1 MPIPIISIISLCF
14 ALQLFFCAST
24 RSSQTRT
31 LEYSERLSS
40 SIDVL
45 ESTDSIPEQTIPE
58 LVLKNASAIAVFPG
72 VLKGAFVLGGR
83 YGNGVMSV
91 KMKDGNWSYPGFIS
105 ISGGSIGW
113 QWGVESVDLVLVFKT
128 AKSVDSLINGQITL
142 GATTEVSAGPVGR
155 HAEAATNSQI
165 NAEIY
170 SYARS
175 KGLFLGASLEGSS
188 IDIDQNANRTFYDS
202 DSITVENIFSN
213 NVKTVPSLA
222 AQFQNSIQN
231 MLTIHEEASD

>member
-1 MPIPIISIISLCF
+1 MPVPLIAIFSLSF
-14 ALQLFFCAST
+14 AIQLLYCAST
-24 RSSQTRT
+24 RSSQTQT
-31 LEYSERLSS
+31 LEYSERISG

-58 LVLKNASAIAVFPG
+58 LVLKDASAIAVIPG

-91 KMKDGNWSYPGFIS
+91 KLKDGNWSYPGFIS
-105 ISGGSIGW
+105 IGGGSIGW
-113 QWGVESVDLVLVFKT
+113 QWGVESIDLVLVFKT
-128 AKSVDSLINGQITL
+128 AKSVDSLVNGQITL
-142 GATTEVSAGPVGR
+142 GATAAVSAGPVGR
-155 HAEAATNSQI
+155 HAEAATNTQI

-188 IDIDQNANRTFYDS
+188 IDIDQKANRTFYDS
-202 DSITVENIFSN
+202 DSITVDNILTN
-213 NVKTVPSLA
+213 NVKAVPPLA
-222 AQFQNSIQN
+222 TQFQQTIQD
-231 MLTIHEEASD
+231 LTILRE